1 MTESQ
6 GALDDKQKHG
16 VIMLVYDEPSV
27 ANYPGEMLQSHGDD
41 MDSTF
46 AKTINKHCMVRFLLF
61 LLVKNILTIYKP

>member
-27 ANYPGEMLQSHGDD
+27 ENYPGEILQSLGDD
-41 MDSTF
+41 VDSTF
-46 AKTINKHCMVRFLLF
+46 AKTINKHCMVRFLLY
-61 LLVKNILTIYKP
+61 LLLKNIFGNM